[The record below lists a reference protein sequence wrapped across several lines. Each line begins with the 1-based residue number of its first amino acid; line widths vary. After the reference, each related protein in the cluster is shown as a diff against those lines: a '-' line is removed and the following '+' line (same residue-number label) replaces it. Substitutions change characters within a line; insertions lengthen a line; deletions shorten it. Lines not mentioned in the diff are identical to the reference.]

1 MLKAEAAATA
11 DPKRRAGARKNMTE
25 TLPSMQAAARP
36 RRGAFLSSRESAF
49 ASVRGGRTMERGG
62 VVRRHGSPRNSHTS
76 VWSGRCLQKFTSFSV
91 VMRKGSQPHF
101 LWMTWGAALWRPTDV
116 HVLCAAAL

>member
-49 ASVRGGRTMERGG
+49 ASVQGVAMAARGTVTRL
-62 VVRRHGSPRNSHTS
+62 SLA
-76 VWSGRCLQKFTSFSV
+76 WSLFAKIYQF
-91 VMRKGSQPHF
+91 Q
-101 LWMTWGAALWRPTDV
+101 L
-116 HVLCAAAL
+116 